1 MPRINTD
8 LSTGLEGLDNLLT
21 GLIPGDNIVWHV
33 NSVDDYLLFVGP
45 VCEAAIANGRKIV
58 YFRFANHP
66 PLLEAAPGVEVC
78 ELKPTGGFETFIS
91 DIHSTIDRD
100 SKALYVFDLL
110 SDLTISWHSDQMLGN
125 FFLLTCPYILDVG
138 AIAYFALLRQNHST
152 EVTTT
157 ILETAQIV
165 INVFHYDQQI
175 FIYPLK
181 VQERHSRTMFMLH
194 VWQGEEFL
202 PVTLSATISKIMT
215 ALPWSAFE
223 GEAHIGLWNRT
234 FEEAHEL
241 LDDLDPEEQLSDH
254 HQEFFARL
262 LLLAITRD
270 EKVLRLAEKY
280 LSFQDII
287 SMEKRIIGTGLIGG
301 KSLGMLL
308 ARAIIRE
315 NKPSFTG
322 MLEPHD
328 SFFVGSDVFYT
339 FIVRNGLWWI
349 RKQQKNHGTF
359 LEGAEQARSR
369 MLSGIFPDNIVQKF
383 SAMLDYFGQ
392 SPIIVRSSS
401 LLEDNFG
408 NSFAGKY
415 DSIFC
420 ANQGTPQQRLEEF
433 LRAARTIYASTMS
446 DEALT
451 YRASRGLLERDEQM
465 ALLVQRV
472 SGGMHGDFFYP
483 QVAGVGLSYN
493 PYVWSTEIDPEAGAL
508 RLVFGLGTRA
518 VDRSDDDYTRVIA
531 LNAPER
537 RVESNFDSVRRY
549 TQKRVDVLDLIANQ
563 FASKNFSD
571 VVRKSDGSSL
581 EMFASKDMDME
592 RFAERSGRE
601 MLPSWFLTFDRLINE
616 TDFVQTMRTVLTT
629 IEEAYEYPVE
639 MEFTTNFS
647 DDGGYQ
653 MNIVQ
658 CRPFQVK
665 GGGEIPEPPSIP
677 AGDLVMEAHGAV
689 IGQSRLETV
698 DHIIYVVPALY
709 GELPLQKRYEVARVI
724 GQITRYGETKN
735 WKRVMLLGPGR
746 WGTSTPF
753 LGVPVHFSEIR
764 SIAILCEIVAMGE
777 GVVPDVSLGTHFFH
791 ELVEQNILYLAF
803 FPDREENYMDSRF
816 VEKLPNRLTELFP
829 EQEGLADVIRVV
841 DLQDLQEDNVRF
853 VVNANSPAQCVICY
867 LERDWEKVL

>member
-1 MPRINTD
+1 MPRINTNFG
-8 LSTGLEGLDNLLT
+8 TGLDGLDNLLT

-33 NSVDDYLLFVGP
+33 NSVDEYLLFVGP
-45 VCEAAIANGRKIV
+45 ACEAAIVSGRKVV

-66 PLLEAAPGVEVC
+66 PLLAAGPGVEVC

-100 SKALYVFDLL
+100 SNALYVFDLL
-110 SDLTISWHSDQMLGN
+110 SDLTIYWHSDQMLGN

-165 INVFHYDQQI
+165 INVFSYDQQI
-175 FIYPLK
+175 FIHPLK

-194 VWQGEEFL
+194 VWNDNEFL

-215 ALPWSAFE
+215 GVPWSAFE
-223 GEAHIGLWNRT
+223 GEGHLGLWNRT
-234 FEEAHEL
+234 FAEAHEL
-241 LDDLDPEEQLSDH
+241 LDELDPEEQLSDY
-254 HQEFFARL
+254 HQEFFTRL
-262 LLLAITRD
+262 LRMAISRD
-270 EKVLRLAEKY
+270 ERILRLAEKY
-280 LSFQDII
+280 LNFQDII
-287 SMEKRIIGTGLIGG
+287 SMKKRIIGTGLIGG

-308 ARAIIRE
+308 AGAIIRK
-315 NKPSFTG
+315 NKASLAG

-339 FIVRNGLWWI
+339 FVVRNGLWWI
-349 RKQQKNHGTF
+349 REQQKDQETF
-359 LEGAEQARSR
+359 LEDAEQARQR
-369 MLSGIFPDNIVQKF
+369 MLAGIFPENIVQKF

-401 LLEDNFG
+401 LLEDNYG

-420 ANQGTPQQRLEEF
+420 ANQGTRQQRLDDF
-433 LRAARTIYASTMS
+433 LLAVRTIYASTMS
-446 DEALT
+446 DDALA
-451 YRASRGLLERDEQM
+451 YRASRGLLEGDEQM

-472 SGGMHGDFFYP
+472 SGGIYGDYFYP

-493 PYVWSTEIDPEAGAL
+493 PYVWNKEIDPEAGAV

-549 TQKRVDVLDLIANQ
+549 TQRRVDILDLSANQ
-563 FASKNFSD
+563 FASQDFSE

-581 EMFASKDMDME
+581 AMFASIDKDME
-592 RFAERSGRE
+592 RFAERTGRE
-601 MLPSWFLTFDRLINE
+601 ILPSWFLTFDKLINE
-616 TDFVQTMRTVLTT
+616 TDFVQTMRTVLET

-639 MEFTTNFS
+639 MEFTTNFPN
-647 DDGGYQ
+647 DGGYQ

-665 GGGEIPEPPSIP
+665 GGGQISEPPSILSE
-677 AGDLVMEAHGAV
+677 DLVLETHGAV
-689 IGQSRLETV
+689 IGQSRLEV
-698 DHIIYVVPALY
+698 IDHIIYVVPSLY
-709 GELPLQKRYEVARVI
+709 GELPLQERYQVARII

-735 WKRVMLLGPGR
+735 WGKVMLLGPGR

-753 LGVPVHFSEIR
+753 LGVPVNFSEIR
-764 SIAILCEIVAMGE
+764 SISILCEIVAMRE

-791 ELVEQNILYLAF
+791 ELVEQDILYLAH
-803 FPDREENYMDSRF
+803 FPDREDNYMDNLFFER
-816 VEKLPNRLTELFP
+816 LPNRLPELFP
-829 EQEGLADVIRVV
+829 DQKDLADVIRVL
-841 DLQDLQEDNVRF
+841 DLQDLKEDSTRLTI
-853 VVNANSPAQCVICY
+853 NANSPAQCVICY
-867 LERDWEKVL
+867 LERDSETVV

>member
-1 MPRINTD
+1 MSRMDTD
-8 LSTGLEGLDNLLT
+8 LGTGLEGLDNLLT

-45 VCEAAIANGRKIV
+45 ACEAAIDNGRKII

-66 PLLEAAPGVEVC
+66 PLLKARPGVEVC
-78 ELKPTGGFETFIS
+78 ELKPTEGFETFIS

-100 SKALYVFDLL
+100 SNALYVFDLL
-110 SDLTISWHSDQMLGN
+110 SDLTIYWHSDQMLGN

-165 INVFHYDQQI
+165 INVFSYDQRI
-175 FIYPLK
+175 FIHPLK
-181 VQERHSRTMFMLH
+181 VQERHSPTMFMLH
-194 VWQGEEFL
+194 VWHDNEFL

-215 ALPWSAFE
+215 GVPWSAFE
-223 GEAHIGLWNRT
+223 GEGHLGLWNRT
-234 FEEAHEL
+234 FAEAHEL
-241 LDDLDPEEQLSDH
+241 LDELDPEEQLSDY
-254 HQEFFARL
+254 HQDFFTRL
-262 LLLAITRD
+262 LRMAISRD
-270 EKVLRLAEKY
+270 ERILRLAEKY
-280 LSFQDII
+280 LNFQDII
-287 SMEKRIIGTGLIGG
+287 SVKKRIIGTGLIGG

-308 ARAIIRE
+308 AGAIIRK
-315 NKPSFTG
+315 NKASLAG

-339 FIVRNGLWWI
+339 FVVRNGLWWI
-349 RKQQKNHGTF
+349 REQQKDQETF
-359 LEGAEQARSR
+359 LENAEQARQK
-369 MLSGIFPDNIVQKF
+369 MLTGIFPENIVQKF

-401 LLEDNFG
+401 LLEDNYG

-420 ANQGTPQQRLEEF
+420 ANQGTRQQRLEDF
-433 LRAARTIYASTMS
+433 LLAVRTIYASTMS
-446 DEALT
+446 DDALT
-451 YRASRGLLERDEQM
+451 YRASRGLLEGDEQM

-472 SGGMHGDFFYP
+472 SGGMHGDYFYP

-493 PYVWSTEIDPEAGAL
+493 PYVWNKEIDPEAGAV

-549 TQKRVDVLDLIANQ
+549 TQRRVDILDLSANQ
-563 FASKNFSD
+563 FASQDFSE
-571 VVRKSDGSSL
+571 VVRKSDGTSL
-581 EMFASKDMDME
+581 EMFASKDTDLE
-592 RFAERSGRE
+592 RLAQQSGKE
-601 MLPSWFLTFDRLINE
+601 KPSSWFLTFDKLINE
-616 TDFVQTMRTVLTT
+616 TDFVQTMLTVLKTV
-629 IEEAYEYPVE
+629 EEAYEFPVE
-639 MEFTTNFS
+639 MEFTTNFP

-665 GGGEIPEPPSIP
+665 GGGQISEPPSILP
-677 AGDLVMEAHGAV
+677 EDLVLDTHGAI
-689 IGQSRLETV
+689 IGQSRLEV
-698 DHIIYVVPALY
+698 IDHVIYVVPSLY
-709 GELPLQKRYEVARVI
+709 GELPLQERYEVARII
-724 GQITRYGETKN
+724 GQITHYGETKN

-764 SIAILCEIVAMGE
+764 SISILCEIVAMRE
-777 GVVPDVSLGTHFFH
+777 GIVPDVSLGTHFFH
-791 ELVEQNILYLAF
+791 ELVEQDILYLAH
-803 FPDREENYMDSRF
+803 FPDREGNYMDSRF
-816 VEKLPNRLTELFP
+816 FEKLPNRLPKFLP
-829 EQEGLADVIRVV
+829 EHKGLADVIRVL
-841 DLQDLQEDNVRF
+841 DLHDLKQGGARLVI
-853 VVNANSPAQCVICY
+853 NANSPAQRVICY
-867 LERDWEKVL
+867 LERDSQKVL